1 MMVPPPKK
9 LGRVTLTST
18 NIPEEISSAL
28 TEGPGSILAIVV
40 TKQKQK
46 SQILGSDFLIV
57 LEHLHIIMIFLLPL
71 DEGIHGNKW
80 MNLTNTKDLLI
91 YLRKYLQLYLRD
103 LVPL

>member
-1 MMVPPPKK
+1 MDEFDKH
-9 LGRVTLTST
+9 LRFT
-18 NIPEEISSAL
+18 NIPEEISSVL
-28 TEGPGSILAIVV
+28 SEGPGSILAIVAIS
-40 TKQKQK
+40 KQKQK
-46 SQILGSDFLIV
+46 SQIVGSDYLIV

-91 YLRKYLQLYLRD
+91 YLRKYLEHYLRD

>member
-40 TKQKQK
+40 TQQKQK
-46 SQILGSDFLIV
+46 SQILGSDYLIV
-57 LEHLHIIMIFLLPL
+57 LEHLHIIMIFLLLL

-91 YLRKYLQLYLRD
+91 YLKKYLQLYLRD